1 MACRGQMTRGG
12 SQAVGVGRGANNYS
26 PYELDILRNISHSLA
41 RSVMI
46 PYNDINN
53 GKCTSDVAHGT

>member
-1 MACRGQMTRGG
+1 MTRGVP
-12 SQAVGVGRGANNYS
+12 QAGGVGQGANNYS
-26 PYELDILRNISHSLA
+26 PYELDILRNISQSLA

-46 PYNDINN
+46 PYNDVNN